1 MSIVSSCTRPSQL
14 NSPTVFEIPTE
25 LPSNWIFQLMLDPD
39 NQNCESLARKVILVA
54 IVPWVL
60 AGVFPVYVYVAGWW
74 IASMHTLLVLLGS
87 SLLTNAVLIRFRK
100 LPFTCTRRIFKQHSI
115 VILLSGG
122 FGFLLYAASL
132 PEFESWALMRPSR
145 FAGLLPAAHP
155 LVRPSPSR

>member
-1 MSIVSSCTRPSQL
+1 
-14 NSPTVFEIPTE
+14 
-25 LPSNWIFQLMLDPD
+25 
-39 NQNCESLARKVILVA
+39 
-54 IVPWVL
+54 
-60 AGVFPVYVYVAGWW
+60 
-74 IASMHTLLVLLGS
+74 MHTLLVLLG